1 MIKQPT
7 WTLTIPC
14 CREKDSH
21 ESDLILDSD
30 QYEVHGGKNWTL
42 TILCCHEK
50 DSDES
55 LLILDSDKYEEHGG
69 QKLDSDDPVLP

>member
-1 MIKQPT
+1 MR
-7 WTLTIPC
+7 C
-14 CREKDSH
+14 M
-21 ESDLILDSD
+21 
-30 QYEVHGGKNWTL
+30 GGKNWTL

-55 LLILDSDKYEEHGG
+55 LLILDSDKYEVHEG